1 MATSDFKRF
10 QTNAKVAQGFAKVA
24 RTPFSCRS
32 NLVGKVTNLL
42 PVLTVEKYSASKYI
56 LSFSTDISLGITKQ
70 KPVVDS
76 PERGN
81 ETSDPINGSEFYDE
95 RLIGLLHRF

>member
-1 MATSDFKRF
+1 MPRLH
-10 QTNAKVAQGFAKVA
+10 KVLPKWPVHLSVVVQIWY
-24 RTPFSCRS
+24 
-32 NLVGKVTNLL
+32 GKVTNLL